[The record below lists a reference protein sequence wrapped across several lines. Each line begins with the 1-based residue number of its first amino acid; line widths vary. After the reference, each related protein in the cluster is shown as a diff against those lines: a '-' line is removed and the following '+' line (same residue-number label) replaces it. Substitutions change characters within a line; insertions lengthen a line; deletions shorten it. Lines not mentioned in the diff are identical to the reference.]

1 MKKTIIFASFFLIV
15 TIVLGFLFYS
25 SYIFIEKRCC
35 KEIKK
40 LFINTIVI
48 DQNIRQK
55 QPNICYSIG
64 SSIEIDS
71 AQSTSG
77 QHSSTPKTYIIKNNY
92 ETTIPNPDSLQ
103 HIYQTLLYHVNP
115 INVVALDSI
124 FNNRLKKTG
133 LNTKTAIRYTD
144 NLTNKI
150 TMSLQDLSF
159 LRQSYTTGIIKYG
172 IREEISLEGFAELPV
187 SYILYSG
194 KDKFLSITIIWFLT
208 IVAFIYCM
216 LKQKSLR
223 TFNPDLEIKPTVII
237 SNNNCSHISICDSIY
252 LNTSKFLLVRNETT
266 IPLTELLSKILLL
279 FLNKQ
284 EHYLTYDEIIKE
296 IWGKINGQERLTQSI
311 KRLRKN
317 LKECPEISIENVRG
331 YGYKLIIKPK
341 LKFPET

>member
-1 MKKTIIFASFFLIV
+1 MKKTIILTSFFLIV
-15 TIVLGFLFYS
+15 TITLGYLFYS
-25 SYIFIEKRCC
+25 SYISIEKRCC

-40 LFINTIVI
+40 LFINAVAI

-55 QPNICYSIG
+55 QPNIYYSIG

-77 QHSSTPKTYIIKNNY
+77 QHSSTQKTYIIKNNY

-103 HIYQTLLYHVNP
+103 HIYHTLLYHINP
-115 INVVALDSI
+115 INVIALDSI
-124 FNNRLKKTG
+124 FNNQLQKIR
-133 LNTKTAIRYTD
+133 LNTKTAVKYTD

-150 TMSLQDLSF
+150 TMSLQDSSF
-159 LRQSYTTGIIKYG
+159 LRPSYTTGIIKYG

-187 SYILYSG
+187 SYILYTG
-194 KDKFLSITIIWFLT
+194 KDKFLSITIIWFLV
-208 IVAFIYCM
+208 IGVFIYCM
-216 LKQKSLR
+216 LKQRSHR
-223 TFNPDLEIKPTVII
+223 TFNPDLQIKPAVII
-237 SNNNCSHISICDSIY
+237 SNNCSHISICDSIY
-252 LNTSKFLLVRNETT
+252 LNTSKFLLVRNDTT

-284 EHYLTYDEIIKE
+284 EHYLTYAEIIKG
-296 IWGKINGQERLTQSI
+296 IWGEIDGQERLTQTI

-331 YGYKLIIKPK
+331 YGYRLIIKPK
-341 LKFPET
+341 FKFPET

>member
-1 MKKTIIFASFFLIV
+1 MKKTIILTSFFLIV
-15 TIVLGFLFYS
+15 TIALGFLFYS
-25 SYIFIEKRCC
+25 SYISIEKRCC

-40 LFINTIVI
+40 LFINTIAI

-55 QPNICYSIG
+55 QPNIYYSIG

-71 AQSTSG
+71 VRSPC
-77 QHSSTPKTYIIKNNY
+77 QHSSPKKTYIIKNNY

-103 HIYQTLLYHVNP
+103 HIYQTLLYHINP
-115 INVVALDSI
+115 INVAALDSI
-124 FNNRLKKTG
+124 FNNRLQKIG
-133 LNTKTAIRYTD
+133 LNTKTAVKYTD

-150 TMSLQDLSF
+150 TMSLQNLSL
-159 LRQSYTTGIIKYG
+159 LRPSYTTGIIKYG

-187 SYILYSG
+187 SYILYTG
-194 KDKFLSITIIWFLT
+194 KDKFLSITIIWFML
-208 IVAFIYCM
+208 IGVIIYCIF
-216 LKQKSLR
+216 KQRSLR
-223 TFNPDLEIKPTVII
+223 TFNQDLQIKPSVVI

-252 LNTSKFLLVRNETT
+252 LNTSKFLLVRNDTT

-296 IWGKINGQERLTQSI
+296 IWGEINGQERLTQSI

-317 LKECPEISIENVRG
+317 IKECPEISIENVRG
-331 YGYKLIIKPK
+331 YGYRLIIKPK